1 MYQIRLSKN
10 LIIKSQSLWIGPMQ
24 VERAFVGDPEQV
36 LGEIIAIGAYD
47 PQASNITN
55 SSHVGRIG

>member
-1 MYQIRLSKN
+1 
-10 LIIKSQSLWIGPMQ
+10 MQ
-24 VERAFVGDPEQV
+24 VERAFVGGPEQV

-47 PQASNITN
+47 PQASSIAN